1 MKLIF
6 SCMSEGYAE
15 PCSHPLSP
23 TPIHSHLFP
32 IIFNPLSLIFSS
44 LLPTLTNSKATFIH
58 THPHVYMLNVCTSTC
73 TAHFYKL
80 NVITLMLLTCLSA
93 LHSYLLHVPACA
105 YMSSCFTCLW
115 ALHVSFCKIFIYT
128 KICCVHIIY
137 IYNYVLI
144 FSFWNYRNTSSR
156 QLVS

>member
-1 MKLIF
+1 MIHKSQFLIAKLYAYRFSKNVLKLIF

-32 IIFNPLSLIFSS
+32 IIFNPLSLIFSP

-80 NVITLMLLTCLSA
+80 NVITINAFNLSKCFTFLPAPCACLC
-93 LHSYLLHVPACA
+93 LHVFMFHMPL
-105 YMSSCFTCLW
+105 SFTCEL
-115 ALHVSFCKIFIYT
+115 L
-128 KICCVHIIY
+128 
-137 IYNYVLI
+137 
-144 FSFWNYRNTSSR
+144 
-156 QLVS
+156 